1 MERIKIY
8 FKNWSVMRIIRLV
21 LAGALLIAYYYN
33 QEFIFL
39 FAGVILTVQ
48 AAFNISCPGGSC
60 YTSHKVDKKHKFEFN
75 KYEPKK

>member
-33 QEFIFL
+33 REFIFL
-39 FAGVILTVQ
+39 FAGIILSIQ

-60 YTSHKVDKKHKFEFN
+60 SANYKDDEKHKFEFN